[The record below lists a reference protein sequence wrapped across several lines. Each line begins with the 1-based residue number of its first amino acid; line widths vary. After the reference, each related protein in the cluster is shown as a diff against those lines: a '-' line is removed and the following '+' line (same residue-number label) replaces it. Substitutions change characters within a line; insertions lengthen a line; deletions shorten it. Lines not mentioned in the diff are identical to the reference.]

1 MEKSIKR
8 LAFFIA
14 ALFFSSFA
22 FTQEMPSQEDQ
33 IRIQVWSDLDPFP
46 GRLEEGE
53 LLVEEFENPISRE
66 ETSLSE
72 ENYLHFSYAINRIR
86 ELSPYLMEGML
97 YGWNFEYV
105 PSDKTRKVEEFF
117 ELSTIA
123 AFDSEK
129 NHITYHNPTFDEG
142 KVSVW
147 IWCDRTYDQKQIY
160 KQWKSITYPKIKGT
174 GTAPVSLGKMGIKEA
189 ISQSVKAGVRD
200 YWRKF
205 EKNKPK
211 EIIGKIF
218 VVGWPRIYVKQGQ
231 YIVELD
237 FFMETVRMSKYST
250 Y

>member
-1 MEKSIKR
+1 MEKSVKR
-8 LAFFIA
+8 LAFFT
-14 ALFFSSFA
+14 LLLVFSSFA
-22 FTQEMPSQEDQ
+22 FTQEMPSQLDQ
-33 IRIQVWSDLDPFP
+33 IRIQIWSDLDPFP
-46 GRLEEGE
+46 GELEDKESV
-53 LLVEEFENPISRE
+53 LEEFENPISRE

-72 ENYLHFSYAINRIR
+72 DNYLHFSYAINRIR
-86 ELSPYLMEGML
+86 DLAPYLMEGML
-97 YGWNFEYV
+97 YGWDYEYV

-117 ELSTIA
+117 ELTTVTP
-123 AFDSEK
+123 FNPEK
-129 NHITYHNPTFDEG
+129 NHITYHNPTFDES

-147 IWCDRTYDQKQIY
+147 AWCDRTEDQKKIY
-160 KQWKSITYPKIKGT
+160 TQWKSITYPRIKGT
-174 GTAPVSLGKMGIKEA
+174 GKASVSLGKEGIKEA
-189 ISQSVKAGVRD
+189 ISQCIKEGVRD

-211 EIIGKIF
+211 EIIGRIF